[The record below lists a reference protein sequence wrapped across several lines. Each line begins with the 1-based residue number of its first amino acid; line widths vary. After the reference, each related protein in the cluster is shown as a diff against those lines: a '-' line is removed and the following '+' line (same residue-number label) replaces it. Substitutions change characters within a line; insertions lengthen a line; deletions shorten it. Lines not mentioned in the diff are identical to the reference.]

1 MATTRS
7 TRSNKALPDRVKRAS
22 ISRGTRI
29 SRRLAATQGPA
40 RQYLSGWSADA
51 LQILGALDIQGQ
63 ECTPGDLRRVHP
75 LFSESTFLIS
85 RDSYALLIPALRL
98 ASAFLYEP
106 HASVFWYSL
115 VFGPQTPIPHFVNDD
130 KGGKLKSSEQPWSR
144 FSAVAVGAEEWQR
157 LESFWEQMQQALA
170 IRFRDLSHSGSNG
183 QTVEMDWGR
192 PYPPGQLLR
201 GGHEALITL
210 SMGFLNFLRTL
221 SGPTQTE
228 SLPDRLRQNHI
239 LAITLLHELCHAIHI
254 VQTKAD
260 VEPFFEDHRQAE
272 LGFAWEQSVLNGVT
286 LPVLKDASTE
296 NARWGLQFNRWPEE
310 WSKENSLMV
319 NRLVKKSTDDP
330 VLRVSRRRW
339 TTRYLVTMVY
349 IQSLVTTRKW
359 EQIAK
364 RGPQRLKMVKTYGL
378 RVGVTGPE
386 AWERAQSSGASSHFA
401 SESYALW
408 SEDSREQYSLVRRQ
422 NPDSASEEEDKAEK
436 NVDDPMETDDS
447 LSSLDSADFMDID
460 KTEFFT
466 AKNKRR
472 RSRSDDGDNASQTG
486 RDPKRPRL
494 SD

>member
-7 TRSNKALPDRVKRAS
+7 TRSNKALPGRVQRAS
-22 ISRGTRI
+22 VSRGTRT
-29 SRRLAATQGPA
+29 SRRLAAEGPA
-40 RQYLSGWSADA
+40 RQYLSGWSAEV
-51 LQILGALDIQGQ
+51 LQILGALDIQEQ

-75 LFSESTFLIS
+75 LFSESTFLLS
-85 RDSYALLIPALRL
+85 RTSYALILPALQL

-106 HASVFWYSL
+106 QASVFWYSL
-115 VFGPQTPIPHFVNDD
+115 VFGPQTPVPHLINDG
-130 KGGKLKSSEQPWSR
+130 KGGKRESSEQPWSR
-144 FSAVAVGAEEWQR
+144 FSAVAVGADEWQR
-157 LESFWEQMQQALA
+157 LESFWEQMQQAVA
-170 IRFRDLSHSGSNG
+170 IRFGDLSASGSNG

-192 PYPPGQLLR
+192 AYPPGQLLR
-201 GGHEALITL
+201 SGREALITL
-210 SMGFLNFLRTL
+210 SLGFLNFLRTL
-221 SGPTQTE
+221 TDPTPTE
-228 SLPDRLRQNHI
+228 SLPHRLRQNHI

-272 LGFAWEQSVLNGVT
+272 LGFAWEQSVLNGVL
-286 LPVLKDASTE
+286 LPVLKDATTE

-319 NRLVKKSTDDP
+319 DRLVKKSTDDP
-330 VLRVSRRRW
+330 VLRASRRRW

-349 IQSLVTTRKW
+349 IQSLVTARKW

-401 SESYALW
+401 SESYAFW
-408 SEDSREQYSLVRRQ
+408 SEDSREQYHLVRRQ
-422 NPDSASEEEDKAEK
+422 NPDSDNGEEDKAE
-436 NVDDPMETDDS
+436 ETMDDS
-447 LSSLDSADFMDID
+447 LSSLDTEDLMDID
-460 KTEFFT
+460 DPAVDT

-472 RSRSDDGDNASQTG
+472 KSRSDDGDNASQAG
-486 RDPKRPRL
+486 RYPKRPRL
-494 SD
+494 SK